1 MKKLLLFATLST
13 TTFFASCNND
23 DDSNVESH
31 EELLI
36 GKWQIKN
43 SGYYL
48 NGKEIIEEYNECDS
62 KTNITFNKN
71 FTYYNDFY
79 EGGGNDPC
87 YHSPSEGK
95 WSLKNKRITLTE
107 NNTNDTE
114 IENIEILTKN
124 SLRISFGDEDAFF
137 INYTK

>member
-1 MKKLLLFATLST
+1 MKKLLLFATLSA

-48 NGKEIIEEYNECDS
+48 NGKEIIEEY
-62 KTNITFNKN
+62 
-71 FTYYNDFY
+71 
-79 EGGGNDPC
+79 NDPC